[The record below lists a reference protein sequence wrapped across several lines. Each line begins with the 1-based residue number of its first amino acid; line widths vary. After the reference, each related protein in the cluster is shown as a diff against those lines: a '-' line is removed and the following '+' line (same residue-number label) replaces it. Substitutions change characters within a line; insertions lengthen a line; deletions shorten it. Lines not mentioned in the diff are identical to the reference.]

1 MESFGSASL
10 IKETPFRFT
19 IVRMPDKSSNVPSST
34 IYSTIGAE
42 SLRIARASNNPE
54 SLCTAIKPLI
64 ARMGSPLE
72 R

>member
-1 MESFGSASL
+1 
-10 IKETPFRFT
+10 
-19 IVRMPDKSSNVPSST
+19 MPDKSSNVPSST

-42 SLRIARASNNPE
+42 SLRIVRASNNPE